1 MNDNICST
9 SDAAAVMAECING
22 FQSAKDQISEQTKL
36 LLRRRQQGSSHQM
49 ALKDSKL
56 RLGANTESCLQEMRE
71 KVYQINRV
79 ERAQEE
85 NRPAWYKKCLGF
97 IIIFIFL

>member
-1 MNDNICST
+1 
-9 SDAAAVMAECING
+9 MAECING

-36 LLRRRQQGSSHQM
+36 LLQRRQQGSSHQM
-49 ALKDSKL
+49 ALKDRKL

-71 KVYQINRV
+71 KVYQISRV

-85 NRPAWYKKCLGF
+85 NRPAWYNFLGVLSLF
-97 IIIFIFL
+97 VFFCS